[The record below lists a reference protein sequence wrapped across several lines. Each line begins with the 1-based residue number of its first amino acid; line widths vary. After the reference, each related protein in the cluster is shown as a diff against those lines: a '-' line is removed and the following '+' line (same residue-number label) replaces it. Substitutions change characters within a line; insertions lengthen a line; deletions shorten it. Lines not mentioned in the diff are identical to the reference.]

1 MTKRNGNGLTRRT
14 VLGTGVGLAAAG
26 LVSWPA
32 KAAPTKVKIGAI
44 MPSSGVLAFPGQAC
58 VRGIDLG
65 AKFARE
71 KYGLEIDIVHAD
83 TQSRPEN
90 GRIAAENL
98 IRQGCTVLIGAWD
111 SGATISALQACEAAK
126 VPMVVHIASATQ
138 VTSQGF
144 TQVFRYYPTSLAII
158 RQSLTDLKAL
168 LPTLSGGAPTTAAV
182 LHLNNVMGQSSAAS
196 IEQAWKEVEMPIKLV
211 GSIPYDEKAKDLSV
225 EVAKAKATGTEML
238 FPITRVND
246 AIMIT
251 RECVKQGWDPKM
263 IYSANSNG
271 VIDKAYYDALGKYAD
286 GPMVSALYYNPKAP
300 DAQNILE
307 MFAADYPNDWLDGN
321 AACAF
326 EAVQIASDAVK
337 RAGSSESAAIHG
349 ALKTT
354 DMDPVLMS
362 SGKIKFDATGQNMNC
377 AVALLQAQNGKPR
390 VVSPKG
396 IAEAELKYPLAPFSA
411 R

>member
-1 MTKRNGNGLTRRT
+1 MKNRIGNGLTRRT
-14 VLGTGVGLAAAG
+14 VLGSGLGIAAG
-26 LVSWPA
+26 LVSWPVRA
-32 KAAPTKVKIGAI
+32 VGQVKVKIGAI

-65 AKFARE
+65 AKFARQ
-71 KYGLEIDIVHAD
+71 KYGDEIEVIHAD

-144 TQVFRYYPTSLAII
+144 TQVFRYYPTSLMII
-158 RQSLTDLKAL
+158 RQSLIDLKAL
-168 LPTLSGGAPTTAAV
+168 LTTLNGPPASAVV
-182 LHLNNVMGQSSAAS
+182 LHLNNVMGQSSATS
-196 IEQAWKEVEMPIKLV
+196 IAQAWKEVDLPIKLTEF
-211 GSIPYDEKAKDLSV
+211 IPYDEKAKDLSV
-225 EVAKAKATGTEML
+225 EVAKAKATGADML

-251 RECVKQGWDPKM
+251 RECVKQGWSPKM

-286 GPMVSALYYNPKAP
+286 GAMASALYYNPKAP
-300 DAQNILE
+300 DAHKILE
-307 MFAADYPNDWLDGN
+307 MFAADYPNEWLDAN

-326 EAVQIASDAVK
+326 EAVQIVRDAVN
-337 RAGSSESAAIHG
+337 RAGSSESGAIHG
-349 ALKTT
+349 ALKLTE
-354 DMDPVLMS
+354 MQPVLMS
-362 SGKIKFDATGQNMNC
+362 SGTIKFDSSGQNVNS
-377 AVALLQAQNGKPR
+377 AVALLQAQKGKPR
-390 VVSPKG
+390 VVSPRA
-396 IAEAELKYPLAPFSA
+396 IAEADLEYPVVPFSS